1 MIFDLLVT
9 DQRGRRYEVEI
20 QRHDK
25 GAQLLRAQYY
35 GARLLGAQLSEAE
48 DFALLTPVR
57 VVMFTRFELFPD
69 PHPARTYHLT
79 PYLITEQQ
87 SHLPLHARAPH
98 LDPFDLSHATHY
110 LTQQRRAR
118 IQRDAEEARQ
128 LMTFTFVELC
138 KDLAPLSAPCQRALR
153 ALSPAPNQEE
163 TMNAT
168 PRNPND
174 RVPLPPHLAN
184 DPWVVSFYQRLD
196 RFAGDPA
203 RVADYERT
211 LLELSDR
218 VTEINAALRDELDK
232 GIDIGLERG
241 LKQGLEQGREEILS
255 TAISALL
262 SAGKTP
268 EEVSALLALTPN
280 ERARLLP
287 NA

>member
-1 MIFDLLVT
+1 
-9 DQRGRRYEVEI
+9 
-20 QRHDK
+20 
-25 GAQLLRAQYY
+25 
-35 GARLLGAQLSEAE
+35 
-48 DFALLTPVR
+48 
-57 VVMFTRFELFPD
+57 
-69 PHPARTYHLT
+69 
-79 PYLITEQQ
+79 
-87 SHLPLHARAPH
+87 
-98 LDPFDLSHATHY
+98 
-110 LTQQRRAR
+110 
-118 IQRDAEEARQ
+118 
-128 LMTFTFVELC
+128 MTFTFVELC

-153 ALSPAPNQEE
+153 ALSPAPAKEE

-218 VTEINAALRDELDK
+218 VTELNKAHRE
-232 GIDIGLERG
+232 GREEGLE
-241 LKQGLEQGREEILS
+241 QGLEQGLEKGREEGREELLS

-268 EEVSALLALTPN
+268 DEVSALLALTPDQ
-280 ERARLLP
+280 RARLLP
-287 NA
+287 SV